1 MWSLISQGKSSSF
14 IGLPWDL
21 FVEESRK
28 SAFKSGEHWEVLR
41 REEGAVIAGKEG
53 VEKQLPPG
61 QTWKF
66 SVFEQQKVTL
76 SIGDRIRFTK
86 KVKGRGHKFLNNEL
100 RTVIDIEDGK
110 IIFDKGE
117 IVRLDTAFRLD
128 QGCHQ
133 PRQPGQDCRPGHCQ
147 RAGSRV

>member
-28 SAFKSGEHWEVLR
+28 SAFKSGEQWEVLR

-53 VEKQLPPG
+53 VEKQLPPD

-76 SIGDRIRFTK
+76 SIGQSVTGSDSRKTQRSRTQVPQRRAPNHDRYRGRQDHIRQ
-86 KVKGRGHKFLNNEL
+86 GRDHEIIRNGVALH
-100 RTVIDIEDGK
+100 ID
-110 IIFDKGE
+110 
-117 IVRLDTAFRLD
+117 
-128 QGCHQ
+128 
-133 PRQPGQDCRPGHCQ
+133 
-147 RAGSRV
+147 